1 MSTLSFKPFY
11 VHKVRNRMRHDS
23 NRMKHAPRGF
33 TALVTPTTHPRLINI
48 QVAMCHYDDEFSKK
62 MGRENAS
69 KSVIKTINSRDL
81 GHEMEKLYSKI
92 WTDNVKHNCGAFDY
106 LFRYIV

>member
-1 MSTLSFKPFY
+1 MSILSFKPFY
-11 VHKVRNRMRHDS
+11 VHKVRNRMRNDS

-48 QVAMCHYDDEFSKK
+48 QVAICHYEDEFSKQA
-62 MGRENAS
+62 GRINS
-69 KSVIKTINSRDL
+69 LQSPVKTINSRDL

-92 WTDNVKHNCGAFDY
+92 WTDNVKHNRGAFDY

>member
-33 TALVTPTTHPRLINI
+33 TALVTPTKRVLN
-48 QVAMCHYDDEFSKK
+48 
-62 MGRENAS
+62 G
-69 KSVIKTINSRDL
+69 
-81 GHEMEKLYSKI
+81 
-92 WTDNVKHNCGAFDY
+92 NV
-106 LFRYIV
+106 